1 MPIMKTENLT
11 KASHE
16 ADYLLSDL
24 RHAHSD
30 AVRSGNRFAEIL
42 LLNLIKDAAA
52 LDLRIKQVREAA
64 EAEETANK

>member
-1 MPIMKTENLT
+1 MPTMKTENLE

-16 ADYLLSDL
+16 VDYLLSDL
-24 RHAHSD
+24 RYAHSD

-42 LLNLIKDAAA
+42 LLNLIKDAVA

-64 EAEETANK
+64 EAEETAKK